1 MDQVH
6 FDGSVPEA
14 YHRYLQPLVFDPFA
28 GWFASRIC
36 DSNPSRILE
45 LACGTGSL
53 TAELACI
60 CTGEL
65 VATDLQPGM
74 LEPARRAL
82 DHSAVAFE
90 VADAQNLPYGDAQF
104 NSVACQFG
112 YMFFPDKA
120 LALSEARRVLAPGAM
135 LHLLVWRPLEE
146 NEVSLIARDVI
157 VPFLPEGTPRPF
169 DGPFGFS
176 DEVEFTVA
184 MKTAGFREFSFEV
197 VRVNGGLSDP
207 LGAARAF
214 CRGTPIS
221 QDLGERTDEAEKAL
235 CQSYHDRFGPIISDH
250 KLSALYVKASN

>member
-14 YHRYLQPLVFDPFA
+14 YHRYFQPLVFDPFA

-36 DSNPSRILE
+36 ESNPSRILE

-53 TAELACI
+53 TTELVGV
-60 CTGEL
+60 CTGEI

-74 LEPARRAL
+74 IELARCALER
-82 DHSAVAFE
+82 SAIAFE
-90 VADAQNLPYGDAQF
+90 VADAQKLPYAEALFD
-104 NSVACQFG
+104 SVACQFG
-112 YMFFPDKA
+112 YMFIPDKA
-120 LALSEARRVLAPGAM
+120 QALREAKRVLAPDAM

-146 NEVSLIARDVI
+146 NEVSHIARDVI

-176 DEVEFTVA
+176 GEVEFA
-184 MKTAGFREFSFEV
+184 LALKTAGFRDFSFEV
-197 VRVNGGLSDP
+197 VNVKGGDSDP
-207 LGAARAF
+207 QSAARAF

-221 QDLGERTDEAEKAL
+221 QDLGERTNEAEIAL
-235 CQSYHDRFGPIISDH
+235 TQAYRHRFGPIISDH
-250 KLSALYVKASN
+250 TLSALYVKARN